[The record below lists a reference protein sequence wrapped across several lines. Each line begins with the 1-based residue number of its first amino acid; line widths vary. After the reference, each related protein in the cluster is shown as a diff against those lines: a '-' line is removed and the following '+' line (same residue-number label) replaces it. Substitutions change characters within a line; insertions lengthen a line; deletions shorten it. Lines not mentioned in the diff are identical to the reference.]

1 MAKSFVARSR
11 AIQAKI
17 SAQSPQ
23 HIELRVA
30 PLPLLAPRVS
40 TSESLNSTAILETK
54 RLMPSR
60 LFEFYESS
68 RRGIDDQIAAA
79 RIGSRWRRRFCRFK
93 NNASL
98 FEPAERQFE

>member
-1 MAKSFVARSR
+1 
-11 AIQAKI
+11 
-17 SAQSPQ
+17 
-23 HIELRVA
+23 
-30 PLPLLAPRVS
+30 
-40 TSESLNSTAILETK
+40 
-54 RLMPSR
+54 MPSR

-79 RIGSRWRRRFCRFK
+79 GIGSLWRRRFCRFK